1 MIKVA
6 IVEDDVRFRKSL
18 RRVIE
23 SKSGLAC
30 IAEYGTGAEAIESIP
45 RDHPEVV
52 LMDLNL
58 PDFSGA
64 EVTANLKTQLPN
76 ISVVI
81 LTVYNDAEHIFKA
94 LRAGACGYLLKQAT
108 AAEILEAIAEAHRG
122 GAPMTNEIAR
132 KVIAAFHEPKPVPAT
147 GNPGRRANAEILELV
162 ANGYANKEI
171 ADKLAITL
179 STVCWYL
186 HEIYKKLHVQSRVQ
200 AVNKLRQSSGRPS
213 VVLNGN
219 ILSRFDKMN
228 TYCFA
233 GWRVF
238 IYPSSAGYFDQTA
251 VP

>member
-6 IVEDDVRFRKSL
+6 IVEDETRFRQSL

-23 SKSGLAC
+23 SKPDFSC
-30 IAEYGTGAEAIESIP
+30 VAEYATGAEALEKIP
-45 RDHPEVV
+45 KNPADVV

-64 EVTANLKTQLPN
+64 EVTAQLKAQLPDL
-76 ISVVI
+76 SVVI
-81 LTVYNDAEHIFKA
+81 LTVYNDADHIFKA
-94 LRAGACGYLLKQAT
+94 LRAGAGGYLLKQAT

-122 GAPMTNEIAR
+122 GAPMTSEIAR
-132 KVIAAFHEPKPVPAT
+132 KVIAAFHEPRPAPSPT
-147 GNPGRRANAEILELV
+147 EVLAPREKEILELV

-200 AVNKLRQSSGRPS
+200 AVNKLRQSSARPS
-213 VVLNGN
+213 
-219 ILSRFDKMN
+219 
-228 TYCFA
+228 
-233 GWRVF
+233 
-238 IYPSSAGYFDQTA
+238 
-251 VP
+251 